1 MRARHRHLNAKA
13 AGASVVLDSRYI
25 TGLSDGSNVSSWS
38 DRSGNSNNATTASN
52 YPTYET
58 NEQAGNPVVRFVSSS
73 STRLSCSSAA
83 FTGSGSRF
91 LMAAYKS
98 TSTGTYI
105 NTAAGQGAAN
115 TTGTWFTMA
124 ARTQFATGDPYI
136 GGFGADTQNNK
147 STPDNAWKVGTG
159 AYNGT
164 TLFTRKN
171 AVEIDSVART
181 LNTNNSVFRV
191 GHDDGAGTLQ
201 EFWGGDIAYIAAG
214 ASTYSVPLLRRL
226 EHAMGLSYKIACS

>member
-1 MRARHRHLNAKA
+1 MRARQRHLNAKA

-105 NTAAGQGAAN
+105 NTAAGQGGVN
-115 TTGTWFTMA
+115 STGTWFAIA

-136 GGFGADTQNNK
+136 GCFGADTQNNK
-147 STPDNAWKVGTG
+147 STPDNAWKVATG
-159 AYNGT
+159 AYDGT
-164 TLFTRKN
+164 TLYARKN
-171 AVEIDSVART
+171 SSEIDSVNRT
-181 LNTNNSVFRV
+181 LNTNNSALQV
-191 GHDDGAGTLQ
+191 GYVNNA
-201 EFWGGDIAYIAAG
+201 EYFNGDIAYVAAG
-214 ASTYSVPLLRRL
+214 GVAYSLPLLRRL
-226 EHAMGLSYKIACS
+226 EHSIGFSFKIACS